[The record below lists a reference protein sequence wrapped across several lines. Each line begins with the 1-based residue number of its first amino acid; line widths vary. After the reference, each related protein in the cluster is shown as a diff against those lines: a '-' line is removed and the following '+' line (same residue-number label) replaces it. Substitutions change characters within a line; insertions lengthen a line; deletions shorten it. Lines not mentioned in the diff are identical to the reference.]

1 MTDDSATRELES
13 TQRRLMRA
21 RTKLDDR
28 RDALIE
34 GLRDVERDASV
45 MDAVLQTLF
54 TAPR

>member
-1 MTDDSATRELES
+1 MTDDSATRELEA

-34 GLRDVERDASV
+34 GLREVERDASV